1 MVSLFAFWYVFQH
14 VDLSSIYEKMKNVKW
29 YYVVCAFFLFNTSQ
43 MASAAR
49 LGYILKNHK
58 AEITF
63 PKNLLLYYI
72 GMAYNLFLPGGIGGD
87 AYKILQINRIH
98 KYKKKTLVSALLL
111 DRLLGLLALLILILT
126 GLTFFNLGYPKSVW
140 IFSAILV
147 LIFSFIGTKIFFK
160 QGISFGLGFL
170 WSLLIQLLQ
179 GLSFYSIV
187 WSLGYKSLASAII
200 FWISSVA
207 TAIPVFLGGMGAREL
222 IFEKLAQTF
231 QINSTLGITAA
242 LIFSL
247 ITLVSSFVGLVLD
260 WIPKNHE

>member
-29 YYVVCAFFLFNTSQ
+29 HYVVCAFFLFNISQ

-98 KYKKKTLVSALLL
+98 KYKKKILVSALLL

-147 LIFSFIGTKIFFK
+147 LILSFIGTKIFFK